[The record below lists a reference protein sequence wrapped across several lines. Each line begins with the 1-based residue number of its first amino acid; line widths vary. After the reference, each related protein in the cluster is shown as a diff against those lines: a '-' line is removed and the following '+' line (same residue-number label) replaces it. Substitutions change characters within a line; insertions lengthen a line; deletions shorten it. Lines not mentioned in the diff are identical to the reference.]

1 MKFKIFRDKVREYRF
16 NLLADN
22 GEVIATSEGYED
34 KRDCEHAIKLV
45 KRASEATVED
55 TTI

>member
-1 MKFKIFRDKVREYRF
+1 MKFKLFRDKVSEYRF
-16 NLLADN
+16 NLIADN
-22 GEVIATSEGYED
+22 GEVIVTSESYED

-45 KRASEATVED
+45 KRSGEATVED